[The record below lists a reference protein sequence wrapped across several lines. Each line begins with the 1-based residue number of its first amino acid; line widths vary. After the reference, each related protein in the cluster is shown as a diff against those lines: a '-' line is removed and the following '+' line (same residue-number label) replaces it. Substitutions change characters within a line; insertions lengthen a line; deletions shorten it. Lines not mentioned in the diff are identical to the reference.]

1 MPLVLVVD
9 DDLAMQML
17 MARLVESS
25 GHEVMIADN
34 GIRGLEVFIRRA
46 PDLVIT
52 DLSMPGGEG
61 GALIGEIRCRAPHT
75 KILAVSGGLIETDAD
90 RAGADAVLGKPF
102 RARAFCDAVAG
113 LVAAEPATSY

>member
-1 MPLVLVVD
+1 MPLALVVD

-25 GHEVMIADN
+25 GHEVVTADN

-61 GALIGEIRCRAPHT
+61 DALINEIRRRAPHT
-75 KILAVSGGLIETDAD
+75 KILAVSGGLIESDAD
-90 RAGADAVLGKPF
+90 QAGADAMLGKPF
-102 RARAFCDAVAG
+102 RAREFCDAVAAL
-113 LVAAEPATSY
+113 LVPEPATSC